1 MTTEVIV
8 VTLIKAAIVIGAL
21 LTGFAYLTL
30 FERKVQARLQ
40 QRPGPNRV
48 GPWGL
53 LQPAADGLKLF
64 FKSSSAPSSRDRF
77 LYLLAPM
84 ISICAALGSF
94 AIIPISGPGPINL
107 FGHSIGWYV
116 MNVNIGILWYLAVT
130 SVGVY
135 GIFLAGYASNSKYS
149 MLGALRS
156 SAQMISYEMALGL
169 SLVPVFILAGS
180 VRLVDI
186 VNAQHTWWFIIPLLP
201 AFFLYLIAGIAETNR
216 APFDLPEAETELV
229 AGYHTEYS
237 GLRFALFFMA
247 EYINMII
254 VSSIATVVFLGGW
267 WGPAGILPG
276 PWWFLL
282 KVVALLYLF
291 LHRYADGLE
300 KCVGCELCAIACPVG
315 CIVVEAAEN
324 TPEHRVSP
332 GERYAK
338 RYEINLLRCI
348 YCGMC
353 EEACPYDAI
362 TMGPRYD
369 LADDHPDKFI
379 AVKEDLL
386 EPLSA
391 SVNDTAIPSGAPS
404 AQPVARKW

>member
-1 MTTEVIV
+1 
-8 VTLIKAAIVIGAL
+8 
-21 LTGFAYLTL
+21 
-30 FERKVQARLQ
+30 
-40 QRPGPNRV
+40 
-48 GPWGL
+48 
-53 LQPAADGLKLF
+53 
-64 FKSSSAPSSRDRF
+64 
-77 LYLLAPM
+77 
-84 ISICAALGSF
+84 
-94 AIIPISGPGPINL
+94 
-107 FGHSIGWYV
+107 
-116 MNVNIGILWYLAVT
+116 LAVT

-282 KVVALLYLF
+282 KVVALLYI
-291 LHRYADGLE
+291 Y
-300 KCVGCELCAIACPVG
+300 VW
-315 CIVVEAAEN
+315 
-324 TPEHRVSP
+324 
-332 GERYAK
+332 
-338 RYEINLLRCI
+338 LRATLPR
-348 YCGMC
+348 M
-353 EEACPYDAI
+353 
-362 TMGPRYD
+362 RYD
-369 LADDHPDKFI
+369 RLMALGWKSLF
-379 AVKEDLL
+379 
-386 EPLSA
+386 PLSLA
-391 SVNDTAIPSGAPS
+391 MMMATAVVVVA
-404 AQPVARKW
+404 AQGVF

>member
-1 MTTEVIV
+1 MTLEVV
-8 VTLIKAAIVIGAL
+8 VETLIKAVIVIGAL

-30 FERKVQARLQ
+30 FERKVQARMQ

-84 ISICAALGSF
+84 ISIMAALASF
-94 AIIPISGPGPINL
+94 AIIPISGPGPLNF
-107 FGHSIGWYV
+107 FGHPVGWYV
-116 MNVNIGILWYLAVT
+116 MNVNIGVLWYFAVT

-180 VRLVDI
+180 ARLVDI
-186 VNAQHTWWFIIPLLP
+186 VNAQHTWWFILPLLP

-254 VSSIATVVFLGGW
+254 VSSVATIVFLGGW
-267 WGPAGILPG
+267 WGPLGILPG
-276 PWWFLL
+276 PWWFVL
-282 KVVALLYLF
+282 KVVALLYVYVWLRATLPRMRYDRLMALSWKSLF
-291 LHRYADGLE
+291 PLSLAMMMIT
-300 KCVGCELCAIACPVG
+300 A
-315 CIVVEAAEN
+315 IVVVAAQG
-324 TPEHRVSP
+324 T
-332 GERYAK
+332 
-338 RYEINLLRCI
+338 L
-348 YCGMC
+348 
-353 EEACPYDAI
+353 
-362 TMGPRYD
+362 
-369 LADDHPDKFI
+369 
-379 AVKEDLL
+379 
-386 EPLSA
+386 
-391 SVNDTAIPSGAPS
+391 
-404 AQPVARKW
+404 

>member
-1 MTTEVIV
+1 MTTEVII
-8 VTLIKAAIVIGAL
+8 VTLIKAVIVIGAL

-30 FERKVQARLQ
+30 FERKVQARMQ

-64 FKSSSAPSSRDRF
+64 FKSSSAPSGRDRF

-84 ISICAALGSF
+84 ISIMAALASF
-94 AIIPISGPGPINL
+94 AIIPISGPGPVNIL
-107 FGHSIGWYV
+107 GHSIGWYV

-156 SAQMISYEMALGL
+156 SAQMISYEMAL
-169 SLVPVFILAGS
+169 AGS

-201 AFFLYLIAGIAETNR
+201 AFLLYLIAGIAETNR

-282 KVVALLYLF
+282 KVVVLLYIYVWLRATLPRMRYDRLMALSWKSLF
-291 LHRYADGLE
+291 PLSLAMMM
-300 KCVGCELCAIACPVG
+300 VTA
-315 CIVVEAAEN
+315 IVVVAAQG
-324 TPEHRVSP
+324 V
-332 GERYAK
+332 
-338 RYEINLLRCI
+338 
-348 YCGMC
+348 
-353 EEACPYDAI
+353 
-362 TMGPRYD
+362 
-369 LADDHPDKFI
+369 F
-379 AVKEDLL
+379 
-386 EPLSA
+386 
-391 SVNDTAIPSGAPS
+391 
-404 AQPVARKW
+404 